1 MNALIPIRQNG
12 GNPAVN
18 ARELHAFLE
27 VQTRFNDWIKS
38 RIEDFGFVENQ
49 DFTAFTEN
57 PVKPETGRPRMEYAL
72 SLDMAK
78 ELSML
83 ERNSKGRQ
91 ARQYFIECERQAN
104 SAPPVPQTL
113 PEALRLAAELA
124 ERAEQQAERLAV
136 AEPKAAALDLLADRR
151 ETMNFTLAAKC
162 LKTKQAD
169 LKALLVSLGWI
180 FKGGRLEATSRA
192 ICGGYMIQT
201 AGISRRNGRPYTQ
214 ALITGKGLARLA
226 EHAATGESSYED
238 IPA

>member
-27 VQTRFNDWIKS
+27 VQTRFNGWIKS

-57 PVKPETGRPRMEYAL
+57 PVKPETGRPRIEYAL

-104 SAPPVPQTL
+104 SAPPQTL

-151 ETMNFTLAAKC
+151 ETMNFPLAAKC

-214 ALITGKGLARLA
+214 ALITGKGLAKLA

>member
-1 MNALIPIRQNG
+1 MNALIPIRHSG
-12 GNPAVN
+12 SKPAVN
-18 ARELHAFLE
+18 ARDLHAFLE
-27 VQTRFNDWIKS
+27 IGKDFSTWIKS

-49 DFTAFTEN
+49 DFAIFPETREN
-57 PVKPETGRPRMEYAL
+57 PGRPRIEYAL

-83 ERNSKGRQ
+83 ERNGKGRQ

-124 ERAEQQAERLAV
+124 ERTQEQAARLAV

-192 ICGGYMIQT
+192 IYSGYMIQT
-201 AGISRRNGRPYTQ
+201 AGISQRNGRPYTQ
-214 ALITGKGLARLA
+214 ALITGKDLTKLA
-226 EHAATGESSYED
+226 EHAATGESSNED
-238 IPA
+238 IPD

>member
-1 MNALIPIRQNG
+1 MNALIPIRHSG
-12 GNPAVN
+12 SKPAVN
-18 ARELHAFLE
+18 ARDLHAFLE
-27 VQTRFNDWIKS
+27 IGKDFSTWIKS

-49 DFTAFTEN
+49 DFAIF
-57 PVKPETGRPRMEYAL
+57 PETGENPGRPRIEYAL

-83 ERNSKGRQ
+83 ERNGKGRQ

-124 ERAEQQAERLAV
+124 ERTQEQAARLAV

-192 ICGGYMIQT
+192 IYSGYMIQT
-201 AGISRRNGRPYTQ
+201 ASISQRNGRPYTQ
-214 ALITGKGLARLA
+214 ALITGKDLTKLA
-226 EHAATGESSYED
+226 EHAATGESSNED
-238 IPA
+238 IPD

>member
-1 MNALIPIRQNG
+1 MNALIPIRHSG
-12 GNPAVN
+12 SKPAVN
-18 ARELHAFLE
+18 ARDLHAFLE
-27 VQTRFNDWIKS
+27 IGKDFSTWIKS

-49 DFTAFTEN
+49 DFAIF
-57 PVKPETGRPRMEYAL
+57 PETGENPGRPRIEYAL

-83 ERNSKGRQ
+83 ERNGKGRQ

-124 ERAEQQAERLAV
+124 ERTQEQAARLAV

-192 ICGGYMIQT
+192 IYSGYMIQT
-201 AGISRRNGRPYTQ
+201 AGISQRNGRPYTQ
-214 ALITGKGLARLA
+214 ALITGKGLTKLA
-226 EHAATGESSYED
+226 EHAATGESSNED
-238 IPA
+238 IPD

>member
-1 MNALIPIRQNG
+1 MNALIPIRHSG
-12 GNPAVN
+12 SKPAVN
-18 ARELHAFLE
+18 ARDLHAFLE
-27 VQTRFNDWIKS
+27 IGKDFSTWIKS

-49 DFTAFTEN
+49 DFAIF
-57 PVKPETGRPRMEYAL
+57 PETGENPGRPRIEYAL

-83 ERNSKGRQ
+83 ERNGKGRQ

-124 ERAEQQAERLAV
+124 ERTQEQAARLAV

-192 ICGGYMIQT
+192 IYSGYMIQT
-201 AGISRRNGRPYTQ
+201 AGISQRNGRPYTQ
-214 ALITGKGLARLA
+214 ALITGKDLTKLA
-226 EHAATGESSYED
+226 EHAATGESSNED
-238 IPA
+238 IPD

>member
-1 MNALIPIRQNG
+1 MNALIPIRHSG
-12 GNPAVN
+12 SKPAVN
-18 ARELHAFLE
+18 ARDLHAFLE
-27 VQTRFNDWIKS
+27 IGKDFSTWIKS

-49 DFTAFTEN
+49 DFAIF
-57 PVKPETGRPRMEYAL
+57 PETGENPGRPRIEYAL

-83 ERNSKGRQ
+83 ERNGKGRQ

-113 PEALRLAAELA
+113 PGALRLAAELA
-124 ERAEQQAERLAV
+124 ERTQEQAARLAV

-192 ICGGYMIQT
+192 IYSGYMIQT
-201 AGISRRNGRPYTQ
+201 AGISQRNGRPYTQ
-214 ALITGKGLARLA
+214 ALITGKDLTKLA
-226 EHAATGESSYED
+226 EHAATGESSNED
-238 IPA
+238 IPD

>member
-1 MNALIPIRQNG
+1 MNALIPIRHSG
-12 GNPAVN
+12 SKPAVN
-18 ARELHAFLE
+18 ARDLHAFLE
-27 VQTRFNDWIKS
+27 IGKDFSTWLKS

-49 DFTAFTEN
+49 DFAIF
-57 PVKPETGRPRMEYAL
+57 PETGENPGRPRIEYAL

-83 ERNSKGRQ
+83 ERNGKGRQ

-124 ERAEQQAERLAV
+124 ERTQEQAARLAV

-192 ICGGYMIQT
+192 IYSGYMIQT
-201 AGISRRNGRPYTQ
+201 AGISQRNGRPYTQ
-214 ALITGKGLARLA
+214 ALITGKDLTKLA
-226 EHAATGESSYED
+226 EHAATGESSNED
-238 IPA
+238 IPD

>member
-1 MNALIPIRQNG
+1 MEIG
-12 GNPAVN
+12 KD
-18 ARELHAFLE
+18 FS
-27 VQTRFNDWIKS
+27 TWIKS

-49 DFTAFTEN
+49 DFAIF
-57 PVKPETGRPRMEYAL
+57 PETGENPGRPRIEYAL

-83 ERNSKGRQ
+83 ERNGKGRQ

-124 ERAEQQAERLAV
+124 ERTQEQAARLAV

-192 ICGGYMIQT
+192 IYSGYMIQT
-201 AGISRRNGRPYTQ
+201 AGISQRNGRPYTQ
-214 ALITGKGLARLA
+214 ALITGKDLTKLA
-226 EHAATGESSYED
+226 EHAATGESSNED
-238 IPA
+238 IPD

>member
-1 MNALIPIRQNG
+1 MNALIPIRHSG
-12 GNPAVN
+12 SKPAVN
-18 ARELHAFLE
+18 ARDLHAFLE
-27 VQTRFNDWIKS
+27 IGKDFSTWIKS

-49 DFTAFTEN
+49 DFAIF
-57 PVKPETGRPRMEYAL
+57 PETGENPGRPRIEYAL

-83 ERNSKGRQ
+83 ERNGKGRQ

-124 ERAEQQAERLAV
+124 ERTQEQAARLAV

-151 ETMNFTLAAKC
+151 ETMIFTLAAKC

-192 ICGGYMIQT
+192 IYSGYMIQT
-201 AGISRRNGRPYTQ
+201 AGISQRNGRPYTQ
-214 ALITGKGLARLA
+214 ALITGKDLTKLA
-226 EHAATGESSYED
+226 EHAATGESSNED
-238 IPA
+238 IPD

>member
-1 MNALIPIRQNG
+1 MNALIPIRHSG
-12 GNPAVN
+12 GKAAVN

-57 PVKPETGRPRMEYAL
+57 PVKPETGRPRIEYAL

-104 SAPPVPQTL
+104 SAPPQTL
-113 PEALRLAAELA
+113 PAAPCCRAGRACRAAGRAFGRGRTESRRAGFAGRPPRNHEFHPCRQVSQNQAGRFESAAGVFGLDIQRRQAGSNIPRHLQRLHDSNGRHLAAQRPPLHPSTNH
-124 ERAEQQAERLAV
+124 RQ
-136 AEPKAAALDLLADRR
+136 
-151 ETMNFTLAAKC
+151 
-162 LKTKQAD
+162 
-169 LKALLVSLGWI
+169 
-180 FKGGRLEATSRA
+180 
-192 ICGGYMIQT
+192 
-201 AGISRRNGRPYTQ
+201 RPYQ
-214 ALITGKGLARLA
+214 AGRACRHGRKQQ
-226 EHAATGESSYED
+226 
-238 IPA
+238 

>member
-1 MNALIPIRQNG
+1 MNALIPIRHSGSQ
-12 GNPAVN
+12 PAVN
-18 ARELHAFLE
+18 ARDLHAFLE
-27 VQTRFNDWIKS
+27 IGKDFSTWIKS

-49 DFTAFTEN
+49 DFAIF
-57 PVKPETGRPRMEYAL
+57 PETGENPGRPRIEYAL

-83 ERNSKGRQ
+83 ERNGKGRQ

-124 ERAEQQAERLAV
+124 ERTQEQAARLAV

-192 ICGGYMIQT
+192 IYSGYMIQT
-201 AGISRRNGRPYTQ
+201 AGISQRNGRPYTQ
-214 ALITGKGLARLA
+214 ALITGKDLTKLA
-226 EHAATGESSYED
+226 EHAATGESSNED
-238 IPA
+238 IPD